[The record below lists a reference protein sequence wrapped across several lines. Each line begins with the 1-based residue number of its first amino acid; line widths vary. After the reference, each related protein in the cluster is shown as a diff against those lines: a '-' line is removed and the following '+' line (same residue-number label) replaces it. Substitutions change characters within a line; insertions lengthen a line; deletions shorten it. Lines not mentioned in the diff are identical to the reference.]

1 MTGVKL
7 QPHYSAPP
15 KPHYTAPPKPHY
27 TAPPKTH
34 LFGASRHKAAAKFAE
49 EDCCEDADLAD
60 EVDGACEDYG
70 DKGYFGYH
78 DDADLMDELN
88 DLEAEAAEEGMC
100 AASMDFGLMAA
111 AAPAKAAMLEACGDM
126 MADATE
132 EDELAMMMMMDCAP
146 SKSMSKGAMMSES
159 SMAPAKSNDASD
171 DKYFL
176 EAVKC
181 TVKQV
186 KKKHAASKMMI

>member
-15 KPHYTAPPKPHY
+15 KPHYR
-27 TAPPKTH
+27 APPKTN
-34 LFGASRHKAAAKFAE
+34 LFGASKHKAAAKFAE
-49 EDCCEDADLAD
+49 EDGCEDADLAD

-70 DKGYFGYH
+70 DKGFFGYH

-88 DLEAEAAEEGMC
+88 DLEAEAAEEDMC
-100 AASMDFGLMAA
+100 AASMDFGLNAYV
-111 AAPAKAAMLEACGDM
+111 APAKAAM

-146 SKSMSKGAMMSES
+146 SKSMSKGAMISKS
-159 SMAPAKSNDASD
+159 PMAPA
-171 DKYFL
+171 
-176 EAVKC
+176 
-181 TVKQV
+181 
-186 KKKHAASKMMI
+186 